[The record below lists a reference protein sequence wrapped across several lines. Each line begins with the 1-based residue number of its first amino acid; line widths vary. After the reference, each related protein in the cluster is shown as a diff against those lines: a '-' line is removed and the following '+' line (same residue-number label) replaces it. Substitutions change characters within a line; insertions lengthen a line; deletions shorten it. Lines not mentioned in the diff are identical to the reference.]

1 MKQRGGTRMTLNMTK
16 YYADIY
22 YNGHTEER
30 VHAVFPENSNQ
41 HGKQSCPG
49 ANLRV
54 HCSSWY
60 SERRVMSR
68 SFHCLSEVC
77 NGASLRERLMFL
89 AASRMPRNTMV
100 LKLSPPDMIASHAS
114 LFKKH

>member
-1 MKQRGGTRMTLNMTK
+1 MTLNMTK

-49 ANLRV
+49 ANLKV
-54 HCSSWY
+54 HCSSWHLG
-60 SERRVMSR
+60 RLVMSR
-68 SFHCLSEVC
+68 AFHCLSEVC

-89 AASRMPRNTMV
+89 AASQMPRNTMV
-100 LKLSPPDMIASHAS
+100 LKLSPRTGLLPMRPFSQQT
-114 LFKKH
+114 F